1 MLAVPVAPS
10 DSLSEL
16 RREADDIVCLED
28 HSMFEAIGF
37 YYHDFRQVS
46 DEEVI
51 EILHRFPA
59 GKPRAAFWSW
69 ALIRMDLPRAPE
81 CSSAI
86 LLAPGTGSH
95 QSRSRSRALA
105 RFRERRS
112 HRGSELDTG
121 RHPGCAQGCHWRAT
135 GEVVSCRPLEQPQ
148 AFSFMVAI
156 AIFSVDPVL
165 RGSLEQLPRED
176 PAITVV
182 GIVDSPSALV
192 ELAETHHVDV
202 VLAETLPRELLTNWQ
217 VRHEQ
222 TAWVLI
228 PDRADEETSLDALST
243 GASAVLPRTADRRE
257 IATAIRA
264 VTKGLVVFQRQL
276 LAALLNSDPLL
287 GEQLNTSNDG
297 NAQLTARELEVLT
310 AMADGATNKAIARR
324 LGISFHTVKF
334 HVAAILEKLDADTRT
349 EAVMKAAQLG
359 IVML

>member
-1 MLAVPVAPS
+1 
-10 DSLSEL
+10 
-16 RREADDIVCLED
+16 
-28 HSMFEAIGF
+28 
-37 YYHDFRQVS
+37 
-46 DEEVI
+46 
-51 EILHRFPA
+51 
-59 GKPRAAFWSW
+59 
-69 ALIRMDLPRAPE
+69 
-81 CSSAI
+81 
-86 LLAPGTGSH
+86 
-95 QSRSRSRALA
+95 
-105 RFRERRS
+105 
-112 HRGSELDTG
+112 
-121 RHPGCAQGCHWRAT
+121 
-135 GEVVSCRPLEQPQ
+135 
-148 AFSFMVAI
+148 MVAI
-156 AIFSVDPVL
+156 AIFSVDPVF

-182 GIVDSPSALV
+182 GIVDSPSALL

-264 VTKGLVVFQRQL
+264 VTKGLVVFRRQL